1 MLEDI
6 GPVCISLVCISV
18 IILFGL
24 SILRMVMVTYSKVIE
39 GRWNEMT
46 LFDYIVLMISF
57 YWVFMLLRGGG
68 EQ

>member
-6 GPVCISLVCISV
+6 GPVCISLVCLSV

-24 SILRMVMVTYSKVIE
+24 SILRMVMVTYSKVID

-46 LFDYIVLMISF
+46 LFDYFVLMISF
-57 YWVFMLLRGGG
+57 YWIFMLLRGGG